1 MKFPTPHRI
10 REIHGDQLL
19 ARECYQAVLA
29 SKENHAWMVEEEPEK
44 PAKDLED
51 VKLVEGDPTNV
62 TKVGGGLDLPL
73 KGKITKFL
81 KKNLDIF
88 T

>member
-1 MKFPTPHRI
+1 M
-10 REIHGDQLL
+10 L
-19 ARECYQAVLA
+19 ARECYQAVLT

-44 PAKDLED
+44 PAKDLEN
-51 VKLVEGDPTNV
+51 VKLVEGDPSKV
-62 TKVGGGLDLPL
+62 TKVGGGLNLP
-73 KGKITKFL
+73 IEEEIMEFL